1 MISQGSE
8 ALPLFT
14 IEEATRVR
22 FTDWRILS
30 VPLRCAVGL
39 RRVRTARGNAL
50 TTTRVFRVIGR
61 PGALIALAFIGISL
75 TSCAATKSNAFLG
88 PAYDGPT
95 AAYGYNLP

>member
-1 MISQGSE
+1 MNSQNSE
-8 ALPLFT
+8 ALLLFT

-22 FTDWRILS
+22 LTDWRILS
-30 VPLRCAVGL
+30 VPLRRAVG
-39 RRVRTARGNAL
+39 GNAPMA
-50 TTTRVFRVIGR
+50 TRAFRVIGR

-88 PAYDGPT
+88 PACGGPT